1 MDTHSVAEPKIN
13 FDNSFSRSMEGFY
26 VPCVAARFSAP
37 KLTLF
42 NHTLA
47 KELGLNAADFKSDE
61 GAAIFS
67 GQAIP
72 DGAAPLAQVY
82 AGHQFGHLSP
92 QLGDGRALLLGEIT
106 DTDGKRRDIQL
117 KGSGP
122 TPFSR
127 NGDGLAAL
135 GPVLREYLMGE
146 AMHAL
151 GIPTTRALAAVTTG
165 DQVYRETKLPG
176 AILTRIAASHIRV
189 GTFQYFA
196 ARNDQD
202 KVRQLSDYAIERH
215 YPGVQKASNPYL
227 AFFNEVVK
235 AQASLI
241 AQWMNV
247 GFIHGVMNTDNMT
260 ISGETIDYGPCAFM
274 DVFNPETCFSSI
286 DTQGRYAFEQQPPI
300 GQWNLTRLAE
310 TLLPLIDEDEEKAVE
325 IMTKAVNEYR
335 DLYED
340 AWLTGAAAKIGLS
353 SPSEEDQGL
362 ISRLFSMM
370 VSDATDFTQ
379 VFRRL
384 SDVLRGNRVPVQT
397 LFKNQSGL
405 KDWLN
410 QWQSRLEAQHSS
422 FTDVADKIDRINPIY
437 IPRNHKVEE
446 ALDAAVNDG
455 DLTLF
460 DDLLDLVSN
469 PFTERRGMDAYTR
482 PAPES
487 TVPYQTF
494 CGT

>member
-1 MDTHSVAEPKIN
+1 MDTHTVAAPTIN
-13 FDNSFSRSMEGFY
+13 FDNSFARAMDGFY
-26 VPCVAARFSAP
+26 VPCEAAGVSAP
-37 KLTLF
+37 QLLLF
-42 NHTLA
+42 NHDLA
-47 KELGLNAADFKSDE
+47 QELGLDATVLASDA
-61 GAAIFS
+61 GTAIFS
-67 GQAIP
+67 GQSVP
-72 DGAAPLAQVY
+72 EGAAPLAQVY

-92 QLGDGRALLLGEIT
+92 QLGDGRALLLGEIA
-106 DTDGKRRDIQL
+106 DTLGQRRDIQL

-151 GIPTTRALAAVTTG
+151 GIRTTRALAAVATG
-165 DQVYRETKLPG
+165 DLVYRETKLPG
-176 AILTRIAASHIRV
+176 AILTRIASSHMRV

-196 ARNDQD
+196 ARNEQD
-202 KVRQLSDYAIERH
+202 KVKQLADYAIDRH
-215 YPGVQKASNPYL
+215 YPDVRQAPNPYL
-227 AFFNEVVK
+227 AFFNKVVK
-235 AQASLI
+235 AQANLI
-241 AQWMNV
+241 AHWMNV

-274 DVFNPETCFSSI
+274 DAFNPETCFSSI

-310 TLLPLIDEDEEKAVE
+310 TLLPLINEDQEKAVE
-325 IMTKAVNEYR
+325 ILTEALNAYG
-335 DLYED
+335 DLYQG
-340 AWLTGAAAKIGLS
+340 AWLNRAVAKIGFS
-353 SPSEEDQGL
+353 SPSEENHGL
-362 ISRLFSMM
+362 VSSLFSLM
-370 VSDATDFTQ
+370 VSDAADFTQ

-384 SDVLRGNRVPVQT
+384 SDVLRGNGVPVQL

-405 KDWLN
+405 NDWLA
-410 QWQSRLEAQHSS
+410 QWQSRLDREDGIIA
-422 FTDVADKIDRINPIY
+422 DVANEMDRINPIY

-446 ALDAAVNDG
+446 ALDAAVRDG

-460 DDLLDLVSN
+460 NSLLDLVSA
-469 PFTERRGMDAYTR
+469 PFAERPGMEAYTR
-482 PAPES
+482 PAPKS
-487 TVPYQTF
+487 PVPYQTF

>member
-1 MDTHSVAEPKIN
+1 
-13 FDNSFSRSMEGFY
+13 
-26 VPCVAARFSAP
+26 
-37 KLTLF
+37 
-42 NHTLA
+42 
-47 KELGLNAADFKSDE
+47 
-61 GAAIFS
+61 
-67 GQAIP
+67 
-72 DGAAPLAQVY
+72 
-82 AGHQFGHLSP
+82 
-92 QLGDGRALLLGEIT
+92 
-106 DTDGKRRDIQL
+106 
-117 KGSGP
+117 
-122 TPFSR
+122 
-127 NGDGLAAL
+127 
-135 GPVLREYLMGE
+135 MGE

-202 KVRQLSDYAIERH
+202 KVRQLSDYAIDRH
-215 YPGVQKASNPYL
+215 YPASRGLQSLPR
-227 AFFNEVVK
+227 FFNEVVK

-362 ISRLFSMM
+362 ILRLFSMM
-370 VSDATDFTQ
+370 VSDLYRFHA
-379 VFRRL
+379 
-384 SDVLRGNRVPVQT
+384 
-397 LFKNQSGL
+397 
-405 KDWLN
+405 
-410 QWQSRLEAQHSS
+410 S
-422 FTDVADKIDRINPIY
+422 F
-437 IPRNHKVEE
+437 
-446 ALDAAVNDG
+446 
-455 DLTLF
+455 
-460 DDLLDLVSN
+460 
-469 PFTERRGMDAYTR
+469 
-482 PAPES
+482 
-487 TVPYQTF
+487 
-494 CGT
+494 